1 MNVAKIQEFQKMIQD
16 IKNDIVEVHQ
26 DPDGILEIEINGH
39 LRVQKIRINL
49 KVHDQKLE
57 ETLPD
62 LINSSI
68 ESVSLKI
75 KSMIEIYQKNLSN

>member
-1 MNVAKIQEFQKMIQD
+1 MIHD
-16 IKNDIVEVHQ
+16 IKNEILEVHQ

-39 LRVQKIRINL
+39 LQIQKIRINV

-57 ETLPD
+57 ETLPG

-68 ESVSLKI
+68 ISVSLKI
-75 KSMIEIYQKNLSN
+75 KNLIEIYQKNLSN

>member
-1 MNVAKIQEFQKMIQD
+1 MSDYLQELQEFQKMIQD

-26 DPDGILEIEINGH
+26 DPDGIFEIEINGH

-57 ETLPD
+57 ETLPG

-68 ESVSLKI
+68 ESVGLKI
-75 KSMIEIYQKNLSN
+75 KNMMEIYQKNL

>member
-1 MNVAKIQEFQKMIQD
+1 MNIAKIQEFQKMILD
-16 IKNDIVEVHQ
+16 IKNDILEVHQ

-39 LRVQKIRINL
+39 LQIKKVRINL
-49 KVHDQKLE
+49 KVHDKKLE
-57 ETLPD
+57 ETLPE

-75 KSMIEIYQKNLSN
+75 KNLIELYQKNL

>member
-1 MNVAKIQEFQKMIQD
+1 MNVTKIQEFQRMIQD
-16 IKNDIVEVHQ
+16 LKNEIVEVHQ

-57 ETLPD
+57 ETLPG

-75 KSMIEIYQKNLSN
+75 KNLIEIYHKNQ

>member
-1 MNVAKIQEFQKMIQD
+1 MNIVKIQEFQKMILD
-16 IKNDIVEVHQ
+16 IKNDILEVHQ

-39 LRVQKIRINL
+39 LQIKKVRINL
-49 KVHDQKLE
+49 KVHDKKLE
-57 ETLPD
+57 ETLPE

-75 KSMIEIYQKNLSN
+75 KNLIELYQKNL